1 MPIFVLFVSA
11 GVSFD
16 GFFALRVSLKTAM
29 TVSVESLKTL
39 IIFKDKSRDMEITN
53 HMMSYM
59 PKKLY

>member
-29 TVSVESLKTL
+29 TVSVRVTED
-39 IIFKDKSRDMEITN
+39 IN
-53 HMMSYM
+53 HF
-59 PKKLY
+59 